1 MFILNKYMENK
12 DVSGNNFNKILR
24 MMSLNSFAMSFVAVF
39 IPIYLFKLGYSFQ
52 MIMVWMMIHHA
63 TLLISAFIA
72 VRVSNKIGL
81 VHSLHIRFIL
91 LLSYFLLL
99 LFGLKDLPVL
109 FYIIPI
115 LSGAEAAF
123 YWIPL
128 NILFVR
134 NTKEEN
140 MGKSMS
146 RFFVVPKAISMAGP
160 LIGGLIAVYLG
171 FNTLFILAMFLLFF
185 TFLPIASLSSEK
197 TNFIFTREKFKEI
210 WRKNKRYFVP
220 EIIDNLAEDA
230 MALWSIFIYLQL
242 ASTLEVGIIGTI
254 TSLASLF
261 FTLTIGKLT
270 DRWNKHKLIKIGA
283 ILVSIVW
290 FINFTIG
297 EFIPNQYLFY
307 VATIFA
313 TLSLKVFLV
322 PYSSMMYNQARKDDA
337 QFLVLREIP
346 TVLGRLILFSIAIL
360 LHDNLP
366 LIFLSVGIIFI
377 YFWFLDTKKLV

>member
-1 MFILNKYMENK
+1 MENK
-12 DVSGNNFNKILR
+12 DITGNGFNKILK
-24 MMSLNSFAMSFVAVF
+24 MMSLNGFAMSFVAIFV
-39 IPIYLFKLGYSFQ
+39 PVYLFNLGYSFQ
-52 MIMVWMMIHHA
+52 MVMTWMMIHHA
-63 TLLISAFIA
+63 TLLLSAFVA
-72 VRVSNKIGL
+72 VKVSNKIGL
-81 VHSLHIRFIL
+81 VHSLHVRFGL
-91 LLSYFLLL
+91 LLTYFLLL
-99 LFGLKDLPVL
+99 LFGLKEINIL

-146 RFFVVPKAISMAGP
+146 KFFVIPKALSMAGP
-160 LIGGLIAVYLG
+160 LIGAFIAIHYG
-171 FNTLFILAMFLLFF
+171 FNILFALAMFLLFF
-185 TFLPIASLSSEK
+185 TFLPILSLKSEK
-197 TNFIFTREKFKEI
+197 TNFIFSKEKFKEI
-210 WRKNKRYFVP
+210 WQKNKQYFVP

-230 MALWSIFIYLQL
+230 MALWIIFIFLQL

-254 TSLASLF
+254 TSIASLF

-270 DRWNKHKLIKIGA
+270 DKWDKHKLIKIGA
-283 ILVSIVW
+283 FLVSIVW

-297 EFIPNQYLFY
+297 EFFPNQYLFY
-307 VATIFA
+307 IATIFA

-322 PYSSMMYNQARKDDA
+322 PYSSLMYNQARKDDA

-360 LHDNLP
+360 LHNHLS
-366 LIFLSVGIIFI
+366 LIFLSVGIMFI
-377 YFWFLDTKKLV
+377 YFWFLDTKKLNGVS

>member
-1 MFILNKYMENK
+1 MENK
-12 DVSGNNFNKILR
+12 DITGNGFNKILK
-24 MMSLNSFAMSFVAVF
+24 MMSLNGFAMSFVAIFV
-39 IPIYLFKLGYSFQ
+39 PVYLFNLGYSFQ
-52 MIMVWMMIHHA
+52 MVMTWMMIHHT
-63 TLLISAFIA
+63 TLLLSAFVA
-72 VRVSNKIGL
+72 VKVSNKIGL
-81 VHSLHIRFIL
+81 VHSLHVRFGL
-91 LLSYFLLL
+91 LLTYFLLL
-99 LFGLKDLPVL
+99 LFGLKEINIL

-146 RFFVVPKAISMAGP
+146 KFFVIPKALSMAGP
-160 LIGGLIAVYLG
+160 LIGAFIAIHYG
-171 FNTLFILAMFLLFF
+171 FNILFTLAMFLLFF
-185 TFLPIASLSSEK
+185 TFLPILSLKSEK
-197 TNFIFTREKFKEI
+197 TNFIFSKEKFKEI
-210 WRKNKRYFVP
+210 WQKNKQYFVP

-230 MALWSIFIYLQL
+230 MALWIIFIFLQL

-254 TSLASLF
+254 TSIASLF

-270 DRWNKHKLIKIGA
+270 DKWDKHKLIKIGA
-283 ILVSIVW
+283 FLVSIVW

-297 EFIPNQYLFY
+297 EFFPNQYLFY
-307 VATIFA
+307 IATIFA

-322 PYSSMMYNQARKDDA
+322 PYSSLMYNQARKDDA

-346 TVLGRLILFSIAIL
+346 TVFGRLILFSIAIL
-360 LHDNLP
+360 LHNHLS

-377 YFWFLDTKKLV
+377 YFWFLDTKKLNI

>member
-99 LFGLKDLPVL
+99 LFGLKDIPLL
-109 FYIIPI
+109 FYIIPV

-146 RFFVVPKAISMAGP
+146 HFFVVPKAISMAGP

-171 FNTLFILAMFLLFF
+171 FNALFILAMFLLFF
-185 TFLPIASLSSEK
+185 TFLPIASLSSDK

-210 WRKNKRYFVP
+210 WQKNKQYFVP

-254 TSLASLF
+254 TSMASLF

-270 DRWNKHKLIKIGA
+270 DRWDKHKLIKIGA

-307 VATIFA
+307 IATIFA

-337 QFLVLREIP
+337 QFLVLREVP